1 MQELQEASQPE
12 QPTPPKKPAVE
23 DDMETFIDRVAEKLI
38 PIHDDYTPDIRTK
51 LNFQRQRIRRE
62 LEDVFNGK
70 QTLDQW
76 FTKTR
81 RELGIH
87 QIDMTKIL
95 YESLQG
101 LKSKEARTL
110 RIQYAQ
116 ALQKLIGAYNP
127 PIM

>member
-1 MQELQEASQPE
+1 
-12 QPTPPKKPAVE
+12 
-23 DDMETFIDRVAEKLI
+23 
-38 PIHDDYTPDIRTK
+38 
-51 LNFQRQRIRRE
+51 
-62 LEDVFNGK
+62 
-70 QTLDQW
+70 
-76 FTKTR
+76 
-81 RELGIH
+81 
-87 QIDMTKIL
+87 MTKIL